1 MVKLTSIKTEYGGK
15 AEITAF
21 ADAKAEVV
29 EGMSIV
35 GMPYGIT
42 PSMGSSVI
50 TADGDVAFLKSD
62 GTWNWI
68 GEE

>member
-1 MVKLTSIKTEYGGK
+1 MVKLTSIKAELGGS
-15 AEITAF
+15 AEITCF
-21 ADAKAEVV
+21 ADAKADVTES
-29 EGMSIV
+29 MTIV
-35 GMPYGIT
+35 GLPYGIT

-68 GEE
+68 GE